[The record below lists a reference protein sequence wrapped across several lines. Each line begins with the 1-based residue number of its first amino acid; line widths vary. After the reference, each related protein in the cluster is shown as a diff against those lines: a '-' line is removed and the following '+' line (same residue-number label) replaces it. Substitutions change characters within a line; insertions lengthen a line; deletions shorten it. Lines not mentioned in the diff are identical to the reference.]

1 MSCENYCPE
10 FHNANEN
17 DEYESPDSDYEVQSV
32 PSSADSDG
40 SDIDSEASKMEKE
53 IKEECDKVAETQ
65 NKYANNPHFKE
76 LNTKGFEKLTNEERI
91 LKVAK
96 AVKESGGISVEN
108 ILELQQLVRL
118 IMATSNLEGFSEFP
132 VKETLKL
139 LEMIIYHAN
148 MHINSLN
155 I

>member
-32 PSSADSDG
+32 PSSED
-40 SDIDSEASKMEKE
+40 DIESE
-53 IKEECDKVAETQ
+53 IKKECDKVAETQ

-76 LNTKGFEKLTNEERI
+76 LNTKGFEKLSNEERI

-148 MHINSLN
+148 CHINSLD

>member
-1 MSCENYCPE
+1 MSCENYVPE
-10 FHNANEN
+10 IHNKS
-17 DEYESPDSDYEVQSV
+17 ESDDSDYEVQSMT
-32 PSSADSDG
+32 SSEEEIEK
-40 SDIDSEASKMEKE
+40 DIKK
-53 IKEECDKVAETQ
+53 ECDKVAETQ
-65 NKYANNPHFKE
+65 KKYVNDKNFKE
-76 LNTKGFEKLTNEERI
+76 LNTKGFEKLSNDERI

-118 IMATSNLEGFSEFP
+118 IMATSNLEGFENFP
-132 VKETLKL
+132 VAEVLKL

-155 I
+155 V